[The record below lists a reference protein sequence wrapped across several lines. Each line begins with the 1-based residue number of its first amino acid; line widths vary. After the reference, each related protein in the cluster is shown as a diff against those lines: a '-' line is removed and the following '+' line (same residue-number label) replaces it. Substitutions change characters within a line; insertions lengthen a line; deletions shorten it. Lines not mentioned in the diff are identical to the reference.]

1 MRSNGARLRRKVV
14 DWWEGYLVQL
24 QSHFLSLF
32 PFKTHT
38 QKKKHSITRESCRA
52 VVVCSF
58 CYDFQRLFMEQ
69 DLSLLTQ
76 NSIW

>member
-38 QKKKHSITRESCRA
+38 HTKKNT
-52 VVVCSF
+52 V
-58 CYDFQRLFMEQ
+58 
-69 DLSLLTQ
+69 
-76 NSIW
+76 

>member
-1 MRSNGARLRRKVV
+1 MGRLFGSASKPF
-14 DWWEGYLVQL
+14 
-24 QSHFLSLF
+24 SFAF
-32 PFKTHT
+32 PFQNTHT
-38 QKKKHSITRESCRA
+38 KKKHSITRESCRA

-76 NSIW
+76 NSI